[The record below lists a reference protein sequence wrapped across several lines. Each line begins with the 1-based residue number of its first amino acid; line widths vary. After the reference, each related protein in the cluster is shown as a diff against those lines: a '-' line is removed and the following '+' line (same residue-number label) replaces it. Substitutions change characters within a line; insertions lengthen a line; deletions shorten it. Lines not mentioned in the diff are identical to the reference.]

1 LDSILICDIELLEAN
16 LFVFAPE
23 VLAGLTKAALD
34 KVGDD
39 NTPAL
44 VEQRAHNGKA
54 DP

>member
-1 LDSILICDIELLEAN
+1 LDTLLIRDIELLEAN
-16 LFVFAPE
+16 LFLFAPE
-23 VLAGLTKAALD
+23 VLAGLIKTALD